1 MDTASTDLPGK
12 PTVDAASQPTA
23 GVKYSMRNEPLLTQ
37 GATTRP
43 LAHADNLW
51 LGVKV
56 YCGGGENA
64 LHAHRIED
72 HAFTVLQGCATFY
85 FGDGSSCTVKAFE
98 GVMIPKGV
106 MYRFEAGT
114 EENLVLLRAGAA
126 QLPETL
132 SGELVMGAPKE
143 IKGGNRRG
151 PDGEEL
157 DGTSLKNGTPA
168 LPVVKAP
175 GQFFTGNSQ
184 L

>member
-1 MDTASTDLPGK
+1 MDTASTDQSSEPI
-12 PTVDAASQPTA
+12 A
-23 GVKYSMRNEPLLTQ
+23 GVKYSMFNEPLLSQ

-43 LAHADNLW
+43 LAHANNLW
-51 LGVKV
+51 LGVRV
-56 YCGGGENA
+56 SVAAARMPCMRTA
-64 LHAHRIED
+64 SRIMPSRSCR
-72 HAFTVLQGCATFY
+72 AARPFISA
-85 FGDGSSCTVKAFE
+85 DGSSLAVKAFE

-157 DGTSLKNGTPA
+157 DGTSLKNGAPA

-184 L
+184 Q